1 MWDFETA
8 IKMFRQVATKNVFGI
23 EDANLFLPMFPLPPV
38 FALRLFGLQLTEVE
52 VATSFWFLEELFR
65 LWHKSDHSLWLGV
78 HSVELLLESVLKLQL
93 ELVWPWQDFLAPA
106 ARLRIAQLQRP
117 GLGDDWGRG
126 SAAGLISASM
136 FTISGLILSR
146 YACLAKL

>member
-23 EDANLFLPMFPLPPV
+23 EDANLFLPMFPLQPV

-117 GLGDDWGRG
+117 GLGDDWGTG
-126 SAAGLISASM
+126 CALGLISAPS
-136 FTISGLILSR
+136 SPYLLSHCNR
-146 YACLAKL
+146 RLSYQL